1 MGAGISAVTNVTE
14 LVPEITLEVD
24 YIYQANSLGRQLV
37 SVKDISGS
45 RGVTVEFPI
54 FTEIVGSASPGETAT
69 PDSHQMDLSMA
80 TLTVARRSVYTLLG
94 DLATNATEG
103 DLVSGVGKAMGMAQA
118 KMVDAR
124 IFQILSGTTDFGTS
138 AGATDGTLTI
148 THVLAALL
156 LLEKQEINETP
167 RAVLHPHTFG
177 KGPRAALTPIA
188 NDDSIAISA
197 GEEMAKNA
205 SLGRQ
210 FGVDWFTTPRCG
222 SKTVDATGDVYE
234 GLLFVQ
240 SAIGYGVKTIV
251 DGIEPNRQAPEA
263 LTGLII
269 NWFDT
274 SGVIRNS
281 SQGVASLYS
290 TSS

>member
-1 MGAGISAVTNVTE
+1 MAAGYSAVTNVTE
-14 LVPEITLEVD
+14 LIPEITLEVD

-37 SVKDISGS
+37 SVKDISGQD
-45 RGVTVEFPI
+45 GVIVEFPI
-54 FTEIVGSASPGETAT
+54 FTEVSGSSTVGETAT
-69 PDSHQMDLSMA
+69 PTSHQMDLSMA
-80 TLTVARRSVYTLLG
+80 TLTVARRSVYTLLS
-94 DLATNATEG
+94 DLAVGSAGG
-103 DLVSGVGKAMGMAQA
+103 DLVSGVGRAMGMAQA

-124 IFQILSGTTDFGTS
+124 IFTILSGTTDFGTS

-148 THVLAALL
+148 THILAALL

-177 KGPRAALTPIA
+177 NGPRTALTPVA
-188 NDDSIAISA
+188 NDDSIAVSA
-197 GEEMAKNA
+197 GEEMTKNA

-210 FGVDWFTTPRCG
+210 FGIDWFTTPRCG

-240 SAIGYGVKTIV
+240 SAIGYGTKTVV
-251 DGIEPNRQAPEA
+251 DGIEPDRQAPEA
-263 LTGLII
+263 STGLII
-269 NWFDT
+269 TWFDT

-281 SQGVASLYS
+281 SQGVASLFS
-290 TSS
+290 TST

>member
-1 MGAGISAVTNVTE
+1 MASGISAVTDVAE
-14 LVPEITLEVD
+14 LIPEITLEVD

-45 RGVTVEFPI
+45 LGVTVEFPI
-54 FTEIVGSASPGETAT
+54 FTEVAGSASVGETAA
-69 PDSHQMDLSMA
+69 PDSHQMNLSMA
-80 TLTVARRSVYTLLG
+80 TLTVAKRSVYTILG
-94 DLATNATEG
+94 DLAVSATEG
-103 DLVSGVGKAMGMAQA
+103 DLVTGVGKAMGMAQA

-138 AGATDGTLTI
+138 PDATDGTLTI

-156 LLEKQEINETP
+156 LLEKQEISETP

-177 KGPRAALTPIA
+177 KGPRTALTPIA
-188 NDDSIAISA
+188 NDDSIAVSA
-197 GEEMAKNA
+197 GEEMSKNA

-222 SKTVDATGDVYE
+222 SKTVDATADVYE

-240 SAIGYGVKTIV
+240 SAIGYGLKVVV
-251 DGIEPNRQAPEA
+251 DGVEPDREA
-263 LTGLII
+263 SKAITGLII

-274 SGVIRNS
+274 AGVIRNS